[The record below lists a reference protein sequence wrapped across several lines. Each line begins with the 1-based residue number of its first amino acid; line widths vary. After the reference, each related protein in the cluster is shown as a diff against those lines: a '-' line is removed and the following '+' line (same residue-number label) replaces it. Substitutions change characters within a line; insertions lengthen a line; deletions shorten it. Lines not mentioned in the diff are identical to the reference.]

1 MVCDEELRLS
11 NGKENS
17 TGRNSLRTSEILC
30 PESTSTAVAIVE
42 QPELRYICPSMSIAD
57 FYVGQDVLASQ
68 CLQDLQSMCTCLCLL
83 KEIGSSLEELFKE
96 SLNSPR
102 CQGVS

>member
-17 TGRNSLRTSEILC
+17 AGKNCLRTSEILC

-42 QPELRYICPSMSIAD
+42 QPELRYARLYEYCLPLSISD
-57 FYVGQDVLASQ
+57 FLKARVYVLASQ
-68 CLQDLQSMCTCLCLL
+68 RVQD
-83 KEIGSSLEELFKE
+83 
-96 SLNSPR
+96 R
-102 CQGVS
+102 

>member
-17 TGRNSLRTSEILC
+17 AGRSFLRTSEILC

-42 QPELRYICPSMSIAD
+42 QPELRYVRLCP
-57 FYVGQDVLASQ
+57 
-68 CLQDLQSMCTCLCLL
+68 
-83 KEIGSSLEELFKE
+83 
-96 SLNSPR
+96 
-102 CQGVS
+102 